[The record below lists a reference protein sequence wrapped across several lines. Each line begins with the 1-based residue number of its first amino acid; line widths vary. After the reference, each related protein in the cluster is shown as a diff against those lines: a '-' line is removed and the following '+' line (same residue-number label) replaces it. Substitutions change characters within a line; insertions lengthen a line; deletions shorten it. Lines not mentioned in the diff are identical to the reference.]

1 MHSLGVL
8 VFMSLLFLE
17 PAPIMYTYAFLHY
30 AVGCFMSPSVL
41 VLIFY
46 ACHSRW
52 SPCMS
57 HEALSGH
64 TCNLPSFPGQPWPGW
79 SFWRRGPPAATT
91 GLNGR
96 RRRATAVVAILIR
109 ESCGCTAVAEVAP
122 GTDDGRRLRVD
133 FSLHDHQYSVIT
145 AYTPATN
152 SHASPSSPHVPVL
165 SPAST
170 TWCLIAR
177 RWRRLGCSMLA
188 CCRLGRPS
196 VFLSAG
202 VVAGGCLCVCGF

>member
-1 MHSLGVL
+1 
-8 VFMSLLFLE
+8 
-17 PAPIMYTYAFLHY
+17 
-30 AVGCFMSPSVL
+30 
-41 VLIFY
+41 
-46 ACHSRW
+46 
-52 SPCMS
+52 MS

-145 AYTPATN
+145 AYTPCDQLPRLAFIPACTGAFPGEHHMVFDCPALEEVRVQ
-152 SHASPSSPHVPVL
+152 HAGLLQARPTFGL
-165 SPAST
+165 S
-170 TWCLIAR
+170 
-177 RWRRLGCSMLA
+177 
-188 CCRLGRPS
+188 
-196 VFLSAG
+196 
-202 VVAGGCLCVCGF
+202 